1 MSKINIVSLLLLV
14 VGIGIDGYCNG
25 LSLASLIFALLIGIL
40 CVRFYMTRHD
50 ERLFKTLAHT
60 TKEYALGRFDS
71 RITHIKGSGAVVEIC
86 EHLNDFADHLE
97 AFLREMKSSIESSQ
111 EGRYYRKGLAGGL
124 NGTLA
129 QNIEGINRALSA
141 IEENAKDS
149 IRNAL
154 SKNLMSLSLK
164 SQNANLDNIA
174 NTLNKDIISMKKV
187 DLNIRDIRNAS
198 VESRKDI
205 STLTESVSELL
216 SLIERNNQSIQSLA
230 EKSRDIGSIVALI
243 DNIANQTNLLALNA
257 AIEAARA
264 GEHGRGFAV
273 VADEVRKLAENT
285 QKATNEISISIQS
298 MQQEVGSIEEGGD
311 EVSKIASVSESK
323 LHTFN
328 EVFDK
333 MEANSVSLDEIFAQ
347 LYKQLVLSVTK
358 LDHILFKSNLY
369 LCLNTQ
375 EKNENL
381 VSLNPI
387 SRLLENEDTQS
398 VIHTLLPQS
407 RADEIAQRLVTDS
420 AKATSFIG
428 EEITQGNSTEI
439 IQSVSDLEQ
448 TSNSLL
454 ESLSKH

>member
-230 EKSRDIGSIVALI
+230 EKSRDIGNIVALI

-407 RADEIAQRLVTDS
+407 RADEIAQRLITDS

-439 IQSVSDLEQ
+439 IQSVSSLEQ

>member
-407 RADEIAQRLVTDS
+407 RADEIAQRLITDS

-439 IQSVSDLEQ
+439 IQSVSSLEQ

>member
-428 EEITQGNSTEI
+428 EEITQGNSAEI